1 VGGSTDGA
9 VAQTMGYR
17 ASGRQE
23 GFSPSGPL
31 TLLIQHWSLELQA
44 VGKLNED
51 AYSEM
56 LSLRSN

>member
-9 VAQTMGYR
+9 AAQTMGYR

-51 AYSEM
+51 A
-56 LSLRSN
+56 